1 MKTSLFTEAWEQS
14 IWKHPAHQAM
24 FQEQLIPFS
33 SFPEEQTDAFTPVG
47 QNQPENNIKALL
59 QGKKS

>member
-14 IWKHPAHQAM
+14 ICKHPTQPAI
-24 FQEQLIPFS
+24 FQEQLTPFLPFS
-33 SFPEEQTDAFTPVG
+33 EEQTDAFTAVG

-59 QGKKS
+59 KS